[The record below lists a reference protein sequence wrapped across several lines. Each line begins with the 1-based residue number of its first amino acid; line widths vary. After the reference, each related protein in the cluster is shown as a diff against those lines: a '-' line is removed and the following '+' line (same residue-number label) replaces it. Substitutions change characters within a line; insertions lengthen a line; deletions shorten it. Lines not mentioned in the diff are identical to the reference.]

1 MTVDVAS
8 HHILIA
14 VLPTI
19 HRKIIRSSLVLNMV
33 KAFKFIFKL
42 IFSFLCFAMAA
53 SLSIARYLII
63 LLLINPDTHL
73 SNTLPL
79 DWSKLLLVVTVPSS
93 THYHLLLLPA
103 TASFV
108 HVLLLLLMVDVTA
121 DAYLLGDLWQL

>member
-53 SLSIARYLII
+53 SLSITRYLII

-73 SNTLPL
+73 SDTLPL
-79 DWSKLLLVVTVPSS
+79 DWSKLLVVTVPSS
-93 THYHLLLLPA
+93 GHYHLLLLPA

>member
-73 SNTLPL
+73 SDTLPL
-79 DWSKLLLVVTVPSS
+79 DWSKLLVVTVPSS
-93 THYHLLLLPA
+93 GHYHLLLLPA